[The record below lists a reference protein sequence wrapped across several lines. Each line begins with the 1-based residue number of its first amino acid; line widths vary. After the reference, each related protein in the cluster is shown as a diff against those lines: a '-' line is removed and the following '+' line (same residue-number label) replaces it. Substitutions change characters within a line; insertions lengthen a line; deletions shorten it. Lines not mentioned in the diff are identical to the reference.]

1 MPSTSYMTASAI
13 QNTGTGPKIWLD
25 RRVAL

>member
-1 MPSTSYMTASAI
+1 MPSTSYMTANAT
-13 QNTGTGPKIWLD
+13 QNTGTGPKIGLD